1 MRAMQSESYFYTTWK
16 KVQEK
21 KNVSAVILLY
31 LPEMISGE
39 GSVNRI
45 SDWSADT
52 CQLWHWAASC
62 PLSVF
67 SWGVRGSD

>member
-1 MRAMQSESYFYTTWK
+1 MNSISIQLEKRFK
-16 KVQEK
+16 KK

-45 SDWSADT
+45 SD
-52 CQLWHWAASC
+52 
-62 PLSVF
+62 
-67 SWGVRGSD
+67 